1 MVDPRGNSPKEIDL
15 ETLFAESFSALPP
28 DEEIGRAHV

>member
-28 DEEIGRAHV
+28 DEVWKK